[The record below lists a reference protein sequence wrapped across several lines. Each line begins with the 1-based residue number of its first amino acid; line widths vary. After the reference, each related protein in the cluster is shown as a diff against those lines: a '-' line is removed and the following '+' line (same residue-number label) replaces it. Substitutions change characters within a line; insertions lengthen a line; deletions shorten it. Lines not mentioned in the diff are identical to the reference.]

1 MAEWEHK
8 ERNWDSRFQQDAS
21 GKSVKVHEMIR
32 EKGDRHGRYEIN
44 SNFMEFA
51 DWLDMQCKGGWE
63 VFKISRNWVSGAWNS
78 TWCIFRRLV

>member
-8 ERNWDSRFQQDAS
+8 ERNWGTHYQQDAS
-21 GKSVKVHEMIR
+21 GKSVKVHEMVR
-32 EKGDRHGRYEIN
+32 KEGSRHPSYERN
-44 SNFMEFA
+44 SNFVEFA

-63 VFKISRNWVSGAWNS
+63 VFKISRNFQHQNQ